1 MTKLNKKEY
10 KGKKYKSNKLRLK
23 VNLEEP
29 SVNKKIPKV
38 LKLSKKKLKKIV

>member
-10 KGKKYKSNKLRLK
+10 KGKKYKSNKFKLN
-23 VNLEEP
+23 VNLKEL

-38 LKLSKKKLKKIV
+38 LKLSKKKLKKIL